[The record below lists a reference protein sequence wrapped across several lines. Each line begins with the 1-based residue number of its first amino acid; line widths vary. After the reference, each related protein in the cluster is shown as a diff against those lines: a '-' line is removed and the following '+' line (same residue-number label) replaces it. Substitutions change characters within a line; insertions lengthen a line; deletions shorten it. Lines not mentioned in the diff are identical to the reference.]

1 MLSRDE
7 TKCPVHLKCLD
18 DSFRVEMCQAVGVY
32 DLRVTSFVA
41 PDNSGLIN
49 SETALDVIAVG
60 QQLAESSHE
69 SSFWLKYSTA
79 RATDDCAMAF
89 DSDCFDLNDQ
99 NSGLLEVPFEAA
111 KMFSTWS
118 VLRDFTSVLTSSSF
132 LSHSDG
138 EEIDEGALADVY
150 EKDATLLLQTC
161 LEELA
166 QNPFKDRIKQ
176 H

>member
-18 DSFRVEMCQAVGVY
+18 DASRVEMCQAVGVY

-79 RATDDCAMAF
+79 RTF
-89 DSDCFDLNDQ
+89 DSDCIDLNDQ

-161 LEELA
+161 LQELA